1 MPLNS
6 FTPNTKI
13 ESAKVTA
20 NFTNLS
26 DHARWVTLQWLI
38 GGTLSLQTSKDYKDL
53 PDDVT
58 WERCDLMVDTVPTGA
73 AIIVDI
79 ERSTDGGGSWTTI
92 FTGGTNRP
100 QIAAAA
106 RTGNTTTIDVPAAA
120 GNSHRFRVKVAQ
132 IGSTIPGAD
141 LTVTLKGKYDLD

>member
-13 ESAKVTA
+13 ESAKVGA
-20 NFTNLS
+20 NFTNFS
-26 DHARWVTLQWLI
+26 DHARWIVFEWLF
-38 GGTLSLQTSKDYKDL
+38 GGTLTTQTSKDYKDL

-58 WERCDLMVDTVPTGA
+58 WERCDLIVDTVPTGA

-79 ERSTDGGGSWTTI
+79 ERSTDSGASWTTI

-106 RTGNTTTIDVPAAA
+106 RVGSTTTIDVPA
-120 GNSHRFRVKVAQ
+120 GTENSHRYRAKISQV
-132 IGSTIPGAD
+132 GSTIPGAD
-141 LTVTLKGKYDLD
+141 LTITLKGRINLD

>member
-1 MPLNS
+1 MSLNG

-26 DHARWVTLQWLI
+26 NHALWVVKEFVFSGALFT
-38 GGTLSLQTSKDYKDL
+38 QTGVDYVSF

-58 WERCDLMVDTVPTGA
+58 WERVDLAVAVVPTGA

-79 ERSTDGGGSWTTI
+79 ERSTDGGGTWTTI

-100 QIAAAA
+100 QIADGA
-106 RTGNTTTIDVPAAA
+106 RIGNTTTIDVPACV
-120 GNSHRFRVKVAQ
+120 GNSSLFRAKLSQV
-132 IGSTIPGAD
+132 GSTTPGED
-141 LTVTLKGKYDLD
+141 ISILLKGTYDLD

>member
-1 MPLNS
+1 MALNG

-26 DHARWVTLQWLI
+26 DHARWVTLQWI
-38 GGTLSLQTSKDYKDL
+38 FGGTLTTQTSKDYKDL

-58 WERCDLMVDTVPTGA
+58 LERCDLIVDTVPTGA

-79 ERSTDGGGSWTTI
+79 ERSTDGGASWTTI

-100 QIAAAA
+100 QIAISA
-106 RTGNTTTIDVPAAA
+106 RTGNTTTIDVPACT
-120 GNSHRFRVKVAQ
+120 GNNHRYRAKISQ
-132 IGSTIPGAD
+132 IGSTIAGAD
-141 LTVTLKGKYDLD
+141 LIVTLKGKYDLD